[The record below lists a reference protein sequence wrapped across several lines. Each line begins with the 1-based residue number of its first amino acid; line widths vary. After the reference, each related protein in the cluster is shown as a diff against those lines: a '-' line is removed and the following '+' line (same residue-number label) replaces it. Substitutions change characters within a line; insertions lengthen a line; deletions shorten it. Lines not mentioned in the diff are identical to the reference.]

1 MKDMDYESWYERIS
15 EPFRGDNAMRLVN
28 VADKAMVIVVAAVY
42 IAVLAWLFFT
52 GDGRLP
58 RAVLVP
64 MFTFALVSVIRE
76 RIDAPRPYELYAI
89 DPIIFKDT
97 RGKSFPS
104 RHVFSI
110 CVIGTSLLYLTP
122 WLGVVLLALGAVLAV
137 CRVVSGVHFER
148 DVLVGA
154 ALGILSGMI
163 GFSI

>member
-1 MKDMDYESWYERIS
+1 MQKEQLER
-15 EPFRGDNAMRLVN
+15 
-28 VADKAMVIVVAAVY
+28 
-42 IAVLAWLFFT
+42 
-52 GDGRLP
+52 
-58 RAVLVP
+58 
-64 MFTFALVSVIRE
+64 TFAWFRARPGRIAALKCANAVCTGAAYAAFCAEVAVRLARRDGVVLQMVVTCGVSFVLLSLVRALLD
-76 RIDAPRPYELYAI
+76 RPRPYEVYGL
-89 DPIIFKDT
+89 PPLLPKDT